1 MRSLRN
7 VFTYTKTKPSR
18 QFSTSIPARCE
29 LSHNDILDKP
39 NNSVLKHREIV
50 QLHPVNDLRRTVT
63 VSSYNIL
70 SRHYMWPSIYGYL
83 PAKDRTWKNRLE
95 LLNQNFLDLS
105 KFSDIMCFQEMEYS
119 VYRNVW
125 EKLMRDRNFGSIFE
139 RKLRPGYWDKTL
151 TMMDGVSIFYNLN
164 TFRMLNYQRVK
175 YTAFFK
181 EPSFFDQTKDTKER
195 LVTRNNVALVAVL
208 QHLATNEIFFVSNTH
223 LYWSPR
229 HEDVKLLQA
238 YVLTKIIQKAVQRH
252 FQCSK
257 EQMKKL
263 MDGPCGVNIIL
274 TGDLNSS
281 PNSMTYKYLTHG
293 SIDIEKEEKFAGYN
307 YGHTIKSPLI
317 NPLGKLNSPYRS
329 LFENNEFT
337 RTAYLPKFK
346 KIIDY
351 LMYNESSARIR
362 PTKVVNELKDNYLN
376 SYEGFPNSDY
386 PSDHLPIIGQFEI
399 I

>member
-1 MRSLRN
+1 
-7 VFTYTKTKPSR
+7 
-18 QFSTSIPARCE
+18 
-29 LSHNDILDKP
+29 
-39 NNSVLKHREIV
+39 
-50 QLHPVNDLRRTVT
+50 
-63 VSSYNIL
+63 
-70 SRHYMWPSIYGYL
+70 
-83 PAKDRTWKNRLE
+83 
-95 LLNQNFLDLS
+95 
-105 KFSDIMCFQEMEYS
+105 MEYS
-119 VYRNVW
+119 VYRDVW
-125 EKLMRDRNFGSIFE
+125 EKLMKEQNFGSIFE

-164 TFRMLNYQRVK
+164 TFKMLNYQRVK
-175 YTAFFK
+175 YTAFFNK
-181 EPSFFDQTKDTKER
+181 PTLFDQTKDTTER
-195 LVTRNNVALVAVL
+195 LVSRNNVALVAVL
-208 QHLATNEIFFVSNTH
+208 QHRVTKEIFFVSNTH

-252 FQCSK
+252 FHCSE

-281 PNSMTYKYLTHG
+281 PKSMTYKYLTTG
-293 SIDIEKEEKFAGYN
+293 SIDIDTEENMMNYN

-317 NPLGKLNSPYRS
+317 NPLGELNSPYRS
-329 LFENNEFT
+329 LFESNKFT

-351 LMYNESSARIR
+351 LMYNENSARLR
-362 PTKVVNELKDNYLN
+362 PTKVVNELKDNYVN

-399 I
+399 T